1 MKMEFEYASDY
12 IIPPK
17 NFKPLNSPF
26 SYFGSKSRI
35 SLKVVQYFPPY
46 YAWVEA
52 FCGSASITFAKEP
65 AQIEIINDIDD
76 QIVNFFEQLRNNKEA
91 LLESIN
97 FTPYASAEFY
107 LSQIDES
114 GLSPLEKA
122 RRFVVRAMMTING
135 AYGKSKAG
143 FSYSQS
149 YSRNSVEA
157 RVNRWNNLPER
168 LIPIAERLKNVRIE
182 KRDARAL
189 LNMFINRPAT
199 LVYLDPPYL
208 TKRCHEYNHD
218 VNYEEFHKEL
228 LEICNKAK
236 CMIVLSGYQSEL
248 YDSMLSEK
256 DGWVKSTLK
265 TTTRGTNGEDN
276 KRQEV
281 IWQNK
286 STIKAI
292 RNGNVPIKL
301 SAFESKNMKFNPE
314 R

>member
-1 MKMEFEYASDY
+1 MKMEFEYGSDY
-12 IIPPK
+12 IIPQQ

-35 SLKVVQYFPPY
+35 SLKVVQYFPPH

-65 AQIEIINDIDD
+65 VQIEIINDIDD
-76 QIVNFFEQLRNNKEA
+76 QIVNFFEQLRNNRDA
-91 LLESIN
+91 LLECIY

-114 GLSPLEKA
+114 ELSSLEKA
-122 RRFVVRAMMTING
+122 RRFIVRAMMTING

-143 FSYSQS
+143 FSFSHS
-149 YSRNSVEA
+149 YSRNGVEA

-182 KRDARAL
+182 NRDARAL
-189 LNMFINRPAT
+189 LKMFTNRPAT

-208 TKRCHEYNHD
+208 MKRSHKYNHD

-236 CMIVLSGYQSEL
+236 CMIVLSGYQSDL
-248 YDSMLSEK
+248 YDIMLSDK

-276 KRQEV
+276 HRQEI

-286 STIKAI
+286 FAIDAI

-301 SAFESKNMKFNPE
+301 STSEIKNRKLNPE